1 MREDGQDGRRILK
14 PVNERRLLQRKMCSE
29 FVEVFFRDQTG
40 LGVTETGLLEDLSRT
55 GLCVSLAVPVT
66 VGEIVSFTCEG
77 FEGSGEVRYCNLGE
91 YGYLLGVRFG
101 DGLEWDERQWKPR
114 HLLSLPMDA
123 R

>member
-1 MREDGQDGRRILK
+1 MK

-40 LGVTETGLLEDLSRT
+40 MGVTETGLLEDLSRT
-55 GLCVSLAVPVT
+55 GLCVSLSVPVT

-114 HLLSLPMDA
+114 HLLSLPIDA